1 MPKYRIH
8 NDPVFLRHIPSSR

>member
-8 NDPVFLRHIPSSR
+8 SDPFF

>member
-8 NDPVFLRHIPSSR
+8 SCPVFLRHRP

>member
-8 NDPVFLRHIPSSR
+8 NGPLFAARCYA

>member
-8 NDPVFLRHIPSSR
+8 NGPVV